1 MIRQIGGIGV
11 IDAPSQNA
19 IFKKAE
25 IIKLWSDTYIF
36 FKMIFILMQRESPKK
51 ATNFG
56 FL

>member
-51 ATNFG
+51 ATNFC